1 MAGESSHTGAITR
14 AGLIL
19 SETTEAQ
26 PQQVIDLSG
35 VSGTWCLAHLF
46 LPEDLRDRGL
56 YATAMNFL
64 VNAEGALVPGWDVMF
79 PKVVDALRN
88 GPPQNPVAT
97 FPSNGPPQNPVAT
110 FPNRK
115 PILSIV
121 KPDDATG

>member
-1 MAGESSHTGAITR
+1 MAGESDHTGAITR

-19 SETTEAQ
+19 SEKTDAQ

-35 VSGTWCLAHLF
+35 VSGTWCLAYLF
-46 LPEDLRDRGL
+46 LPLEERELGL

-64 VNAEGALVPGWDVMF
+64 VNAEGALVPGWEAMF
-79 PKVVDALRN
+79 AKVVDALR
-88 GPPQNPVAT
+88 
-97 FPSNGPPQNPVAT
+97 NGPPQNPVAT